1 MESGTTLWTSVVRRL
16 GSLQHQMV
24 VNCLCPSPPSSGMQT
39 FLLCR
44 LAAREAHSPKLQ
56 ASHAS
61 SPSYWSCIPC
71 ALTRRQD
78 LMPDLSSIRRLR
90 REPPPNQR
98 MKLSACGRRLGGT
111 PSGGHLSCLRRPHAA
126 AYARSVRRRQG
137 SGRYH
142 WTKEAIDD
150 QIPARSSSSSLR
162 RYLPDRAASACCPQV
177 GTARRPTRRPARA
190 RHQQCPLN

>member
-98 MKLSACGRRLGGT
+98 MKLSALRPPPRAERRVEAIYPVCGGRTPQLMRDPLGAGRGQAVIIGRR
-111 PSGGHLSCLRRPHAA
+111 RRSMTKYLPGLLLPAFVATSLTAQQVHAVHRWA
-126 AYARSVRRRQG
+126 PLVARQDVRLELDTSSVR
-137 SGRYH
+137 
-142 WTKEAIDD
+142 
-150 QIPARSSSSSLR
+150 
-162 RYLPDRAASACCPQV
+162 
-177 GTARRPTRRPARA
+177 
-190 RHQQCPLN
+190 